1 MSDSLVDFLTFP
13 RFGDRNDPQAI
24 VVNPMSSPSNF
35 DLHSPVHLV
44 PSIGT
49 QRAHLF
55 ERLGIRRAIDLLFHF
70 PRTYQESSEC
80 QSILELKEGLLTTVV
95 GTIVDMDSR
104 FSMEGRSSVGALLA
118 VDGGGYL
125 RCVWYNQPFRR
136 ENHSIGQRLLARGVI
151 RSSGVAYQ
159 MRHPE
164 VTILEPGESP
174 PPPRPR
180 PVYPLTE
187 GLTQRQVSLAIE
199 SILPL
204 ALDIEEALP
213 SELRTKAA
221 ILMKLDADALPTIQ
235 DALLWIHQPNDIP
248 QAQIARARFIFQE
261 LFVLQ
266 LALAMY
272 RYSCRHAAPAPSIP
286 TNALIHSRILKRFP
300 FDLTEDQKQV
310 IETMR
315 IDMAN
320 TIPMNRLLQGDVGTG
335 KTAVAQYAL
344 LSAVAN
350 QFQAALMAPTELL
363 ARQHATKLKKQ
374 LADSRVMIELLVG
387 SIPQAQKREIL
398 QRIAIGTVDIVV
410 GTQALLSEHVEFAKL
425 GVIVIDEQHRF
436 GVEQRATLRT
446 ARTVPHYLV
455 MTATPIPRT
464 LALTLFGDLD
474 VSTLKQR
481 PPGQSVVKTYVVQ
494 PSQHQR
500 WWNFVI
506 KQVQTGRQ
514 AYVVVPRVDAN
525 DETETQGA
533 VQWFESLRSGPLK
546 ELRVELLHGKMESET
561 KQSILDRFANGEID
575 ALVATTV
582 IEVGIDVPNTSVMTI
597 IDADRLGLA
606 QLHQLRGRVGRGS
619 YPGYVGLFPTQ
630 SKSIDTANKANSS
643 AATES
648 DFDPQSE
655 EIQRLE
661 SFAKIHDG
669 FELSQIDLRKRGP
682 GDILGTKQ
690 TGLPEFIIADLAR
703 DEEVVMIAKEMAAE
717 LVESDPALARP
728 DHAKLLRQVV
738 AKHGKSIAIGDVG

>member
-1 MSDSLVDFLTFP
+1 MNL
-13 RFGDRNDPQAI
+13 
-24 VVNPMSSPSNF
+24 PSNLE
-35 DLHSPVHLV
+35 LHSPLHAVHA
-44 PSIGT
+44 IGT

-55 ERLGIRRAIDLLFHF
+55 ERLGLRRIIDLLFYF
-70 PRTYQESSEC
+70 PRTYQEVSEC
-80 QSILELKEGLLTTVV
+80 QSILELKEGTLATVV

-136 ENHSIGQRLLARGVI
+136 ENHAIGQRLLARGVV

-164 VTILEPGESP
+164 VTILAPDEAP
-174 PPPRPR
+174 PPPLPR

-187 GLTQRQVSLAIE
+187 GLTNRQIAWAVDTV
-199 SILPL
+199 LPL
-204 ALDIEEALP
+204 AAGIEEALP
-213 SELRTKAA
+213 PEIRQQAA
-221 ILMKLDADALPTIQ
+221 ARMQLPADSLPSIQ
-235 DALLWIHQPNDIP
+235 DALRWIHQPESMP
-248 QAQIARARFIFQE
+248 QAQLARARFIFQE

-272 RYSCRHAAPAPSIP
+272 RYQCRHAMPAPSIP
-286 TNALIHSRILKRFP
+286 ANAMIHARILKRFP
-300 FDLTEDQKQV
+300 FTLTQDQQQV
-310 IETMR
+310 IETIR
-315 IDMAN
+315 TDMAN
-320 TIPMNRLLQGDVGTG
+320 TLPMNRLLQGDVGTG

-350 QFQAALMAPTELL
+350 QHQAALLAPTELL
-363 ARQHATKLKKQ
+363 ARQHATKLKQQ
-374 LADSRVMIELLVG
+374 LANSRVMIELLVG
-387 SIPQAQKREIL
+387 SIPPAQKREIL

-425 GVIVIDEQHRF
+425 GVLVIDEQHRF
-436 GVEQRATLRT
+436 GVEQRATLRS

-474 VSTLKQR
+474 ISILRQR
-481 PPGQSVVKTYVVQ
+481 PPGQSPIKTYLVQ
-494 PSQHQR
+494 NDQHER
-500 WWNFVI
+500 WWQFVS
-506 KQVQTGRQ
+506 KQVQSGRQ

-525 DETETQGA
+525 DENETRGA
-533 VQWFESLRSGPLK
+533 VQWFDTLRNGPLSN
-546 ELRVELLHGKMESET
+546 LRVELLHGRMDSDN
-561 KQSILDRFANGEID
+561 KQATLERFAQGKID
-575 ALVATTV
+575 VLVATTV

-606 QLHQLRGRVGRGS
+606 QLHQLRGRVGRGKH
-619 YPGYVGLFPTQ
+619 PGYVALFP
-630 SKSIDTANKANSS
+630 
-643 AATES
+643 
-648 DFDPQSE
+648 SE
-655 EIQRLE
+655 PNQEPSEAIQRLE
-661 SFAKIHDG
+661 AFAKIQDG

-703 DEEVVMIAKEMAAE
+703 DEPVVLLAKEMAAE
-717 LVESDPALARP
+717 LVESDPKLQRP

-738 AKHGKSIAIGDVG
+738 AKHGKAISIGDVG

>member
-1 MSDSLVDFLTFP
+1 M
-13 RFGDRNDPQAI
+13 
-24 VVNPMSSPSNF
+24 
-35 DLHSPVHLV
+35 
-44 PSIGT
+44 

-80 QSILELKEGLLTTVV
+80 QSILELKEGLLATVV

-104 FSMEGRSSVGALLA
+104 FSLEGRSSVGALLA
-118 VDGGGYL
+118 VDGGGYV

-164 VTILEPGESP
+164 VTVLEPGESP

-187 GLTQRQVSLAIE
+187 GLSQRQVSWAIE

-213 SELRTKAA
+213 SDLRSKAA
-221 ILMKLDADALPTIQ
+221 LLMKLDADLLPTIQ
-235 DALLWIHQPNDIP
+235 DALLWIHQPKDMP
-248 QAQIARARFIFQE
+248 EAQVARARFIFQE

-272 RYSCRHAAPAPSIP
+272 RYACRHAAPAPSIP

-300 FDLTEDQKQV
+300 FDLTDDQKQV
-310 IETMR
+310 IETIR
-315 IDMAN
+315 LDMAN

-350 QFQAALMAPTELL
+350 QYQAALMAPTELL
-363 ARQHATKLKKQ
+363 ARQHATKLKQQ

-474 VSTLKQR
+474 VTTLKQR

-506 KQVQTGRQ
+506 KQIQTGRQ

-533 VQWFESLRSGPLK
+533 VQWFETLRTGPLK
-546 ELRVELLHGKMESET
+546 ELRVELLHGKMESES
-561 KQSILDRFANGEID
+561 KQTILDQFANGEID
-575 ALVATTV
+575 ILVATTV

-619 YPGYVGLFPTQ
+619 YPGFVGLFPTQ
-630 SKSIDTANKANSS
+630 SKTIDPANKPNSNTTT
-643 AATES
+643 AS
-648 DFDPQSE
+648 DSDPQSE

-703 DEEVVMIAKEMAAE
+703 DEDVVMIAKEMAAE
-717 LVESDPALARP
+717 LVEYDPTLTRP
-728 DHAKLLRQVV
+728 EHAKLLRQVV

>member
-1 MSDSLVDFLTFP
+1 MT
-13 RFGDRNDPQAI
+13 
-24 VVNPMSSPSNF
+24 SPSNF

-44 PSIGT
+44 PSIGM

-80 QSILELKEGLLTTVV
+80 QSILELKEGLLATVV

-104 FSMEGRSSVGALLA
+104 FSLEGRSSVGALLA
-118 VDGGGYL
+118 VDGGGYV

-164 VTILEPGESP
+164 VTVLEPGESP

-187 GLTQRQVSLAIE
+187 GLSQRQVSWAIE

-213 SELRTKAA
+213 SDLRSKAA
-221 ILMKLDADALPTIQ
+221 LLMKLDADLLPTIQ
-235 DALLWIHQPNDIP
+235 DALLWIHQPKDMP
-248 QAQIARARFIFQE
+248 EAQVARARFIFQE

-272 RYSCRHAAPAPSIP
+272 RYACRHAAPAPSIP

-300 FDLTEDQKQV
+300 FDLTDDQKQV
-310 IETMR
+310 IETIR
-315 IDMAN
+315 LDMAS

-350 QFQAALMAPTELL
+350 QYQAALMAPTELL
-363 ARQHATKLKKQ
+363 ARQHATKLKQQ

-506 KQVQTGRQ
+506 KQIQTGRQ

-533 VQWFESLRSGPLK
+533 VQWFETLRTGPLK
-546 ELRVELLHGKMESET
+546 ELRVELLHGKMESES
-561 KQSILDRFANGEID
+561 KQTILDQFANGEID
-575 ALVATTV
+575 ILVATTV

-619 YPGYVGLFPTQ
+619 YPGFVGLFPTQ
-630 SKSIDTANKANSS
+630 SKTIDPANKPNSNTTT
-643 AATES
+643 AS
-648 DFDPQSE
+648 DSDPQSE

-703 DEEVVMIAKEMAAE
+703 DEDVVMIAKEMAAE
-717 LVESDPALARP
+717 LVEYDPTLTRP
-728 DHAKLLRQVV
+728 EHAKLLRQVV

>member
-1 MSDSLVDFLTFP
+1 MT
-13 RFGDRNDPQAI
+13 
-24 VVNPMSSPSNF
+24 SPSNF

-44 PSIGT
+44 PSIGM

-80 QSILELKEGLLTTVV
+80 QSILELKEGLLATVV

-104 FSMEGRSSVGALLA
+104 FSLEGRSSVGALLA
-118 VDGGGYL
+118 VDGGGYV

-164 VTILEPGESP
+164 VTVLEPGESP

-187 GLTQRQVSLAIE
+187 GLSQRQVSWAIE

-213 SELRTKAA
+213 SDLRSKAA
-221 ILMKLDADALPTIQ
+221 LLMKLDADLLPTIQ
-235 DALLWIHQPNDIP
+235 DALLWIHQPKDMP
-248 QAQIARARFIFQE
+248 EAQVARARFIFQE

-272 RYSCRHAAPAPSIP
+272 RYACRHAAPAPSIP

-300 FDLTEDQKQV
+300 FDLTDDQKQV
-310 IETMR
+310 IETIR
-315 IDMAN
+315 LDMAN

-350 QFQAALMAPTELL
+350 QYQAALMAPTELL

-374 LADSRVMIELLVG
+374 LADSRVMIELLIG

-506 KQVQTGRQ
+506 KQIQTGRQ

-533 VQWFESLRSGPLK
+533 VQWFETLRTGPLK
-546 ELRVELLHGKMESET
+546 ELRVELLHGKMESES
-561 KQSILDRFANGEID
+561 KQTILDQFANGEID
-575 ALVATTV
+575 ILVATTV

-619 YPGYVGLFPTQ
+619 YPGFVGLFPTQ
-630 SKSIDTANKANSS
+630 SKTIDPANKPNSNTTT
-643 AATES
+643 AS
-648 DFDPQSE
+648 DSDPQSE

-703 DEEVVMIAKEMAAE
+703 DEDVVMIAKEMAAE
-717 LVESDPALARP
+717 LVESDPTLTRP
-728 DHAKLLRQVV
+728 EHAKLLRQVV

>member
-1 MSDSLVDFLTFP
+1 MDFQTFS
-13 RFGDRNDPQAI
+13 RFGYRNDPQAF
-24 VVNPMSSPSNF
+24 VVIPMTSPSNF

-44 PSIGT
+44 PSIGM

-80 QSILELKEGLLTTVV
+80 QSILELKEGLLATVV

-104 FSMEGRSSVGALLA
+104 FSLEGRSSVGALLA
-118 VDGGGYL
+118 VDGGGYV

-164 VTILEPGESP
+164 VTVLEPGESP

-187 GLTQRQVSLAIE
+187 GLSQRQVSWAIE

-213 SELRTKAA
+213 SELRSKAA
-221 ILMKLDADALPTIQ
+221 LLMKLDADLLPTIQ
-235 DALLWIHQPNDIP
+235 DALLWIHQPKDMP
-248 QAQIARARFIFQE
+248 EAQVARARFIFQE

-272 RYSCRHAAPAPSIP
+272 RYACRHAAPAPSIP

-300 FDLTEDQKQV
+300 FDLTDDQKQV
-310 IETMR
+310 IETIR
-315 IDMAN
+315 LDMAN

-350 QFQAALMAPTELL
+350 QYQAALMAPTELL

-506 KQVQTGRQ
+506 KQIQTGRQ

-533 VQWFESLRSGPLK
+533 VQWFETLRTGPLK
-546 ELRVELLHGKMESET
+546 ELRVELLHGKMESES
-561 KQSILDRFANGEID
+561 KQTILDQFANGEID
-575 ALVATTV
+575 ILVATTV

-619 YPGYVGLFPTQ
+619 YPGFVGLFPTQ
-630 SKSIDTANKANSS
+630 SKTIDPANKANSN
-643 AATES
+643 TTTTS
-648 DFDPQSE
+648 DSDPQSE

-703 DEEVVMIAKEMAAE
+703 DEDVVMIAKEMAAE
-717 LVESDPALARP
+717 LVESDPTLTRP
-728 DHAKLLRQVV
+728 EHAKLLRQVV

>member
-1 MSDSLVDFLTFP
+1 
-13 RFGDRNDPQAI
+13 
-24 VVNPMSSPSNF
+24 
-35 DLHSPVHLV
+35 V

-80 QSILELKEGLLTTVV
+80 QSILELKEGLLATVA

-118 VDGGGYL
+118 VDGGGYV

-164 VTILEPGESP
+164 VTVLEPGESP

-187 GLTQRQVSLAIE
+187 GLTQRQVSWAIE

-204 ALDIEEALP
+204 AMDIEEALP
-213 SELRTKAA
+213 SELRIKAA
-221 ILMKLDADALPTIQ
+221 LLMKLDTDVLPTIQ
-235 DALLWIHQPNDIP
+235 EALLWIHQPNDMT
-248 QAQIARARFIFQE
+248 QAQVARSRFIFQE

-272 RYSCRHAAPAPSIP
+272 RYACRHAAPAPSIP
-286 TNALIHSRILKRFP
+286 TNTLIHSRILKRFP
-300 FDLTEDQKQV
+300 FELTEDQKHV
-310 IETMR
+310 IETIR

-350 QFQAALMAPTELL
+350 QYQAALMAPTELL
-363 ARQHATKLKKQ
+363 ARQHAAKLKKQ

-398 QRIAIGTVDIVV
+398 QRIAIGTVDVVV

-506 KQVQTGRQ
+506 KQVQMGRQ

-525 DETETQGA
+525 DDTESQGA
-533 VQWFESLRSGPLK
+533 VQWFENLRKGPLK
-546 ELRVELLHGKMESET
+546 DLRIELLHGKMEGES
-561 KQSILDRFANGEID
+561 KQNILDQFANGNFD
-575 ALVATTV
+575 VLVATTV

-597 IDADRLGLA
+597 IDADRFGLA

-619 YPGYVGLFPTQ
+619 YPGFVGLFPSQ
-630 SKSIDTANKANSS
+630 SKAIDPANKPNSNTT
-643 AATES
+643 ATA
-648 DFDPQSE
+648 DFDPQAE
-655 EIQRLE
+655 EIQRLN
-661 SFAKIHDG
+661 SFANIHDG

-703 DEEVVMIAKEMAAE
+703 DEDVVMIAKEMAAE
-717 LVESDPALARP
+717 LVESDPPLARP
-728 DHAKLLRQVV
+728 EHAKLLRQVV

>member
-1 MSDSLVDFLTFP
+1 M
-13 RFGDRNDPQAI
+13 
-24 VVNPMSSPSNF
+24 
-35 DLHSPVHLV
+35 
-44 PSIGT
+44 

-80 QSILELKEGLLTTVV
+80 QSILELKEGLLATVV

-104 FSMEGRSSVGALLA
+104 FSLEGRSSVGALLA
-118 VDGGGYL
+118 VDGGGYV

-164 VTILEPGESP
+164 VTVLEPGESP

-187 GLTQRQVSLAIE
+187 GLSQRQVSWAIE

-213 SELRTKAA
+213 SDLRSKAA
-221 ILMKLDADALPTIQ
+221 LLMKLDADLLPTIQ
-235 DALLWIHQPNDIP
+235 DALLWIHQPKDMP
-248 QAQIARARFIFQE
+248 EAQVARARFIFQE

-272 RYSCRHAAPAPSIP
+272 RYACRHAAPAPSIP

-300 FDLTEDQKQV
+300 FDLTDDQKQV
-310 IETMR
+310 IETIR
-315 IDMAN
+315 LDMAN

-350 QFQAALMAPTELL
+350 QYQAALMAPTELL

-533 VQWFESLRSGPLK
+533 VQWFETLRTGPLK
-546 ELRVELLHGKMESET
+546 ELRVELLHGKMESES
-561 KQSILDRFANGEID
+561 KQTILDQFANGEID
-575 ALVATTV
+575 ILVATTV

-619 YPGYVGLFPTQ
+619 YPGFVGLFPTQ
-630 SKSIDTANKANSS
+630 SKTIDPANKPNSNTTT
-643 AATES
+643 AS
-648 DFDPQSE
+648 DSDPLSE

-703 DEEVVMIAKEMAAE
+703 DEDVVMIAKEMAAE
-717 LVESDPALARP
+717 LVESDPTLTRP
-728 DHAKLLRQVV
+728 EHAKLLRQVV

>member
-1 MSDSLVDFLTFP
+1 M
-13 RFGDRNDPQAI
+13 
-24 VVNPMSSPSNF
+24 
-35 DLHSPVHLV
+35 
-44 PSIGT
+44 

-80 QSILELKEGLLTTVV
+80 QSILELKEGLLATVV

-104 FSMEGRSSVGALLA
+104 FSLEGRSSVGALLA
-118 VDGGGYL
+118 VDGGGYV

-164 VTILEPGESP
+164 VTVLEPGESP

-187 GLTQRQVSLAIE
+187 GLSQRQVSWAIE

-213 SELRTKAA
+213 SELRSKAA
-221 ILMKLDADALPTIQ
+221 LLMKLDADLLPTIQ
-235 DALLWIHQPNDIP
+235 DALLWIHQPKDMP
-248 QAQIARARFIFQE
+248 EAQVARARFIFQE

-272 RYSCRHAAPAPSIP
+272 RYACRHAAPAPSIP

-300 FDLTEDQKQV
+300 FDLTDDQKQV
-310 IETMR
+310 IETIR
-315 IDMAN
+315 LDMAN

-350 QFQAALMAPTELL
+350 QYQAALMAPTELL

-506 KQVQTGRQ
+506 KQIQTGRQ

-533 VQWFESLRSGPLK
+533 VQWFETLRTGPLK
-546 ELRVELLHGKMESET
+546 ELRVELLHGKMESES
-561 KQSILDRFANGEID
+561 KQTILDQFANGEID
-575 ALVATTV
+575 ILVATTV

-619 YPGYVGLFPTQ
+619 YPGFVGLFPSQ
-630 SKSIDTANKANSS
+630 SKTIDPANKPNSNTTT
-643 AATES
+643 AS
-648 DFDPQSE
+648 DSDPQSE

-703 DEEVVMIAKEMAAE
+703 DEDVVMIAKEMAAE
-717 LVESDPALARP
+717 LVESDPTLTRP
-728 DHAKLLRQVV
+728 EHAKLLRQVV

>member
-1 MSDSLVDFLTFP
+1 M
-13 RFGDRNDPQAI
+13 
-24 VVNPMSSPSNF
+24 
-35 DLHSPVHLV
+35 
-44 PSIGT
+44 

-80 QSILELKEGLLTTVV
+80 QSILELKEGLLATVV

-104 FSMEGRSSVGALLA
+104 FSLEGRSSVGALLA
-118 VDGGGYL
+118 VDGGGYV

-164 VTILEPGESP
+164 VTVLEPGESP

-187 GLTQRQVSLAIE
+187 GLSQRQVSWAIE

-213 SELRTKAA
+213 SELRSKAA
-221 ILMKLDADALPTIQ
+221 LLMKLDADLLPTIQ
-235 DALLWIHQPNDIP
+235 DALLWIHQPKDMP
-248 QAQIARARFIFQE
+248 EAQVARARFIFQE

-272 RYSCRHAAPAPSIP
+272 RYACRHAAPAPSIP

-300 FDLTEDQKQV
+300 FDLTDDQKQV
-310 IETMR
+310 IETIR
-315 IDMAN
+315 LDMAN

-350 QFQAALMAPTELL
+350 QYQAALMAPTELL

-506 KQVQTGRQ
+506 KQIQTGRQ

-533 VQWFESLRSGPLK
+533 VQWFETLRTGPLK
-546 ELRVELLHGKMESET
+546 ELRVELLHGKMESES
-561 KQSILDRFANGEID
+561 KQTILDQFANGEID
-575 ALVATTV
+575 ILVATTV

-619 YPGYVGLFPTQ
+619 YPGFVGLFPTQ
-630 SKSIDTANKANSS
+630 SKTIDPANKPNSNTTT
-643 AATES
+643 AS
-648 DFDPQSE
+648 DSDPQSE

-703 DEEVVMIAKEMAAE
+703 DEDVVMIAKEMAAE
-717 LVESDPALARP
+717 LVESDPTLTRP
-728 DHAKLLRQVV
+728 EHAKLLRQVV

>member
-1 MSDSLVDFLTFP
+1 M
-13 RFGDRNDPQAI
+13 
-24 VVNPMSSPSNF
+24 
-35 DLHSPVHLV
+35 
-44 PSIGT
+44 

-80 QSILELKEGLLTTVV
+80 QSILELKEGLLATVV

-104 FSMEGRSSVGALLA
+104 FSLEGRSSVGALLA
-118 VDGGGYL
+118 VDGGGYV

-164 VTILEPGESP
+164 VTVLEPGESP

-187 GLTQRQVSLAIE
+187 GLSQRQVSWAIE

-213 SELRTKAA
+213 SELRSKAA
-221 ILMKLDADALPTIQ
+221 LLMKLDADLLPTIQ
-235 DALLWIHQPNDIP
+235 DALLWIHQPKDMP
-248 QAQIARARFIFQE
+248 EAQVARARFIFQE

-272 RYSCRHAAPAPSIP
+272 RYACRHAAPAPSIP

-300 FDLTEDQKQV
+300 FDLTDDQKQV
-310 IETMR
+310 IETIR
-315 IDMAN
+315 LDMAS

-350 QFQAALMAPTELL
+350 QYQAALMAPTELL
-363 ARQHATKLKKQ
+363 ARQHATKLKQQ

-506 KQVQTGRQ
+506 KQIQTGRQ

-533 VQWFESLRSGPLK
+533 VQWFETLRTGPLK
-546 ELRVELLHGKMESET
+546 ELRVELLHGKMESES
-561 KQSILDRFANGEID
+561 KQTILDQFANGEID
-575 ALVATTV
+575 ILVATTV

-619 YPGYVGLFPTQ
+619 YPGFVGLFPTQ
-630 SKSIDTANKANSS
+630 SKTIDPANKPNSNTTT
-643 AATES
+643 AS
-648 DFDPQSE
+648 DSDPQSE

-703 DEEVVMIAKEMAAE
+703 DEDVVMIAKEMAAE
-717 LVESDPALARP
+717 LVEYDPTLTRP
-728 DHAKLLRQVV
+728 EHAKLLRQVV

>member
-1 MSDSLVDFLTFP
+1 MT
-13 RFGDRNDPQAI
+13 
-24 VVNPMSSPSNF
+24 SPSNF

-44 PSIGT
+44 PSIGM

-80 QSILELKEGLLTTVV
+80 QSILELKEGLLATVV

-104 FSMEGRSSVGALLA
+104 FSLEGRSSVGALLA
-118 VDGGGYL
+118 VDGGGYV

-164 VTILEPGESP
+164 VTVLEPGESP

-187 GLTQRQVSLAIE
+187 GLSQRQVSWAIE

-213 SELRTKAA
+213 SELRSKAA
-221 ILMKLDADALPTIQ
+221 LLMKLDADLLPTIQ
-235 DALLWIHQPNDIP
+235 DALLWIHQPKDMP
-248 QAQIARARFIFQE
+248 EAQVARARFIFQE

-272 RYSCRHAAPAPSIP
+272 RYACRHAAPAPSIP

-300 FDLTEDQKQV
+300 FDLTDDQKQV
-310 IETMR
+310 IETIR
-315 IDMAN
+315 LDMAN

-350 QFQAALMAPTELL
+350 QYQAALMAPTELL

-506 KQVQTGRQ
+506 KQIQTGRQ

-533 VQWFESLRSGPLK
+533 VQWFETLRTGPLK
-546 ELRVELLHGKMESET
+546 ELRVELLHGKMESES
-561 KQSILDRFANGEID
+561 KQTILDQFANGEID
-575 ALVATTV
+575 ILVATTV

-619 YPGYVGLFPTQ
+619 YPGFVGLFPTQ
-630 SKSIDTANKANSS
+630 SKTIDPANKPNSNTTT
-643 AATES
+643 AS
-648 DFDPQSE
+648 DSDPQSE

-703 DEEVVMIAKEMAAE
+703 DEDVVMIAKEMAAE
-717 LVESDPALARP
+717 LVESDPTLTRP
-728 DHAKLLRQVV
+728 EHAKLLRQVV

>member
-1 MSDSLVDFLTFP
+1 M
-13 RFGDRNDPQAI
+13 
-24 VVNPMSSPSNF
+24 
-35 DLHSPVHLV
+35 
-44 PSIGT
+44 

-80 QSILELKEGLLTTVV
+80 QSILELKEGLLATVV

-104 FSMEGRSSVGALLA
+104 FSLEGRSSVGALLA
-118 VDGGGYL
+118 VDGGGYV

-164 VTILEPGESP
+164 VTVLEPGESP

-187 GLTQRQVSLAIE
+187 GLSQRQVSWAIE

-213 SELRTKAA
+213 SDLRSKAA
-221 ILMKLDADALPTIQ
+221 LLMKLDADLLPTIQ
-235 DALLWIHQPNDIP
+235 DALLWIHQPKDMP
-248 QAQIARARFIFQE
+248 EAQVARARFIFQE

-272 RYSCRHAAPAPSIP
+272 RYACRHAAPAPSIP

-300 FDLTEDQKQV
+300 FDLTDDQKQV
-310 IETMR
+310 IETIR
-315 IDMAN
+315 LDMAN

-350 QFQAALMAPTELL
+350 QYQAALMAPTELL

-506 KQVQTGRQ
+506 KQIQTGRQ

-533 VQWFESLRSGPLK
+533 VQWFETLRTGPLK
-546 ELRVELLHGKMESET
+546 ELRVELLHGKMESES
-561 KQSILDRFANGEID
+561 KQTILDQFANGEID
-575 ALVATTV
+575 ILVATTV

-619 YPGYVGLFPTQ
+619 YPGFVGLFPTQ
-630 SKSIDTANKANSS
+630 SKTIDPANKANSN
-643 AATES
+643 TTTTS
-648 DFDPQSE
+648 DSDPQSE

-703 DEEVVMIAKEMAAE
+703 DEDVVMIAKEMAAE
-717 LVESDPALARP
+717 LVESDPTLTRP
-728 DHAKLLRQVV
+728 EHAKLLRQVV

>member
-1 MSDSLVDFLTFP
+1 M
-13 RFGDRNDPQAI
+13 
-24 VVNPMSSPSNF
+24 
-35 DLHSPVHLV
+35 
-44 PSIGT
+44 

-80 QSILELKEGLLTTVV
+80 QSILELKEGLLATVV

-104 FSMEGRSSVGALLA
+104 FSLEGRSSVGALLA
-118 VDGGGYL
+118 VDGGGYV

-164 VTILEPGESP
+164 VTVLEPGECP

-187 GLTQRQVSLAIE
+187 GLSQRQVSWAIE

-213 SELRTKAA
+213 SELRSKAA
-221 ILMKLDADALPTIQ
+221 LLMKLDADLLPTIQ
-235 DALLWIHQPNDIP
+235 DALLWIHQPKDMP
-248 QAQIARARFIFQE
+248 EAQVARARFIFQE

-272 RYSCRHAAPAPSIP
+272 RYACRHAAPAPSIP

-300 FDLTEDQKQV
+300 FDLTDDQKQV
-310 IETMR
+310 IETIR
-315 IDMAN
+315 LDMAN

-350 QFQAALMAPTELL
+350 QYQAALMAPTELL

-506 KQVQTGRQ
+506 KQIQTGRQ

-533 VQWFESLRSGPLK
+533 VQWFETLRTGPLK
-546 ELRVELLHGKMESET
+546 ELRVELLHGKMESES
-561 KQSILDRFANGEID
+561 KQTILDQFANGEID
-575 ALVATTV
+575 ILVATTV

-619 YPGYVGLFPTQ
+619 YPGFVGLFPTQ
-630 SKSIDTANKANSS
+630 SKTIDPANKANSN
-643 AATES
+643 TTTTS
-648 DFDPQSE
+648 DSDPQSE

-703 DEEVVMIAKEMAAE
+703 DEDVVMIAKEMAAE
-717 LVESDPALARP
+717 LVESDPTLTRP
-728 DHAKLLRQVV
+728 EHAKLLRQVV

>member
-1 MSDSLVDFLTFP
+1 M
-13 RFGDRNDPQAI
+13 
-24 VVNPMSSPSNF
+24 
-35 DLHSPVHLV
+35 
-44 PSIGT
+44 

-80 QSILELKEGLLTTVV
+80 QSILELKEGLLATVV

-104 FSMEGRSSVGALLA
+104 FSLEGRSSVGALLA
-118 VDGGGYL
+118 VDGGGYV

-164 VTILEPGESP
+164 VTVLEPGESP

-187 GLTQRQVSLAIE
+187 GLSQRQVSWAIE

-213 SELRTKAA
+213 SDLRSKAA
-221 ILMKLDADALPTIQ
+221 LLMKLDADLLPTIQ
-235 DALLWIHQPNDIP
+235 DALLWIHQPKDMP
-248 QAQIARARFIFQE
+248 EAQVARARFIFQE

-272 RYSCRHAAPAPSIP
+272 RYACRHAAPAPSIP

-300 FDLTEDQKQV
+300 FDLTDDQKQV
-310 IETMR
+310 IETIR
-315 IDMAN
+315 LDMAN

-350 QFQAALMAPTELL
+350 QYQAALMAPTELL

-506 KQVQTGRQ
+506 KQIQTGRQ

-533 VQWFESLRSGPLK
+533 VQWFETLRTGPLK
-546 ELRVELLHGKMESET
+546 ELRVELLHGKMESES
-561 KQSILDRFANGEID
+561 KQTILDQFANGEID
-575 ALVATTV
+575 ILVATTV

-619 YPGYVGLFPTQ
+619 YPGFVGLFPSQ
-630 SKSIDTANKANSS
+630 SKTIDPANKPNSNTTT
-643 AATES
+643 AS
-648 DFDPQSE
+648 DSDPQSE

-703 DEEVVMIAKEMAAE
+703 DEDVVMIAKEMAAE
-717 LVESDPALARP
+717 LVESDPTLTRP
-728 DHAKLLRQVV
+728 EHAKLLRQVV

>member
-1 MSDSLVDFLTFP
+1 MT
-13 RFGDRNDPQAI
+13 
-24 VVNPMSSPSNF
+24 SPSNF

-44 PSIGT
+44 PSIGM

-80 QSILELKEGLLTTVV
+80 QSILELKEGLLATVV

-104 FSMEGRSSVGALLA
+104 FSLEGRSSVGALLA
-118 VDGGGYL
+118 VDGGGYV

-164 VTILEPGESP
+164 VTVLEPGESP

-187 GLTQRQVSLAIE
+187 GLSQRQVSWAIE

-213 SELRTKAA
+213 SELRSKAA
-221 ILMKLDADALPTIQ
+221 LLMKLDADLLPTIQ
-235 DALLWIHQPNDIP
+235 DALLWIHQPKDMP
-248 QAQIARARFIFQE
+248 EAQVARARFIFQE

-272 RYSCRHAAPAPSIP
+272 RYACRHAAPAPSIP

-300 FDLTEDQKQV
+300 FDLTDDQKQV
-310 IETMR
+310 IETIR
-315 IDMAN
+315 LDMAN

-350 QFQAALMAPTELL
+350 QYQAALMAPTELL

-506 KQVQTGRQ
+506 KQIQTGRQ

-533 VQWFESLRSGPLK
+533 VQWFETLRTGPLK
-546 ELRVELLHGKMESET
+546 ELRVELLHGKMESES
-561 KQSILDRFANGEID
+561 KQTILDQFANGEID
-575 ALVATTV
+575 ILVATTV

-619 YPGYVGLFPTQ
+619 YPGFVGLFPTQ
-630 SKSIDTANKANSS
+630 SKTIDPANKANSN
-643 AATES
+643 TTTTS
-648 DFDPQSE
+648 DSDPQSE

-703 DEEVVMIAKEMAAE
+703 DEDVVMIAKEMAAE
-717 LVESDPALARP
+717 LVESDPTLTRP
-728 DHAKLLRQVV
+728 EHAKLLRQVV

>member
-1 MSDSLVDFLTFP
+1 M
-13 RFGDRNDPQAI
+13 
-24 VVNPMSSPSNF
+24 
-35 DLHSPVHLV
+35 
-44 PSIGT
+44 

-80 QSILELKEGLLTTVV
+80 QSILELKEGLLATVV

-104 FSMEGRSSVGALLA
+104 FSLEGRSSVGALLA
-118 VDGGGYL
+118 VDGGGYV

-164 VTILEPGESP
+164 VTVLEPGESP

-187 GLTQRQVSLAIE
+187 GLSQRQVSWAIE

-213 SELRTKAA
+213 SELRSKAA
-221 ILMKLDADALPTIQ
+221 LLMKLDADLLPTIQ
-235 DALLWIHQPNDIP
+235 DALLWIHQPKDMP
-248 QAQIARARFIFQE
+248 EAQVARARFIFQE

-272 RYSCRHAAPAPSIP
+272 RYACRHAAPAPSIP

-300 FDLTEDQKQV
+300 FDLTDDQKQV
-310 IETMR
+310 IETIR
-315 IDMAN
+315 LDMAN

-350 QFQAALMAPTELL
+350 QYQAALMAPTELL

-506 KQVQTGRQ
+506 KQIQTGRQ

-533 VQWFESLRSGPLK
+533 VQWFETLRTGPLK
-546 ELRVELLHGKMESET
+546 ELRVELLHGKMESES
-561 KQSILDRFANGEID
+561 KQTILDQFANGEID
-575 ALVATTV
+575 ILVATTV

-619 YPGYVGLFPTQ
+619 YPGFVGLFPTQ
-630 SKSIDTANKANSS
+630 SKTIDPANKANSN
-643 AATES
+643 TTTTS
-648 DFDPQSE
+648 DSDPQSE

-703 DEEVVMIAKEMAAE
+703 DEDVVMIAKEMAAE
-717 LVESDPALARP
+717 LVESDPTLTRP
-728 DHAKLLRQVV
+728 EHAKLLRQVV